1 MVDLKQLAYKN
12 KPFITTEQAKQM
24 FYIQDPYDE
33 RWLMVLH
40 GKTIGVNLE
49 DDDSTLDTC
58 CRNLPFGGRATR
70 GSWVHLPREENAW
83 SRHQRLFKE
92 NVGKTG
98 KGVVYE
104 L

>member
-1 MVDLKQLAYKN
+1 LVDLKQLAYKN

-40 GKTIGVNLE
+40 GKIIGVNLE

-58 CRNLPFGGRATR
+58 HNPFLHTHAY
-70 GSWVHLPREENAW
+70 HQ
-83 SRHQRLFKE
+83 SRR
-92 NVGKTG
+92 
-98 KGVVYE
+98 
-104 L
+104 